1 MPDLSSLQQNLSETD
16 GSDPLVLRDTAPV
29 VGSSIVPSTEQV
41 PVNESSIG
49 HRHGRK
55 AWSLGIKARLTA
67 LVVSVVPVLVVS
79 LATYIPIQRHLVQA
93 PQGNDSERTEAQD
106 FLATKLPLLL
116 GAIVLSA
123 GGISLIV
130 ANQFVRSVLKA
141 AAASNTVVNRLQRED
156 ISLQNRTIGQDELSA
171 LEKNIQLIE
180 EQLPTLLTTVE
191 THAEE
196 SKILINFTRRLRE
209 SHSEEEVLRLAVD
222 EIRNVLRADRVAI
235 FRFDSAEDG
244 TIVEESVAHGW
255 PKMLWTTLADPC
267 LADYL
272 EQYRQG
278 RIRAIDD
285 IHNAGLNDC
294 HIGLLDRFA
303 VKANLIAPILK
314 NEQLFGLLIA
324 NQCSG
329 PRVWQSF
336 DIALIAQLTAQ
347 ASFALDHT
355 RVLEEIDTRA
365 AQAQILIE
373 MTRRIRASLDK
384 DNILQTVVEQVRKVL
399 RADRVVVY
407 HFNQDWGG
415 FIAAES
421 VLPGWPHA
429 LDHKIEDAC
438 IPEDIRAAYLKGR
451 VVPTTNVLEAG
462 FHRDHDQLM
471 AQLQIQANLVAPILN
486 NDHLFGLLIA
496 HQCSGPR
503 KWQPP
508 EIDLFTQLATQ
519 VGYALD
525 HAHLLENVE
534 YNYQTAEVTSHTERQ
549 QKEALQR
556 QIATAVQESER
567 ILQCLSTQ
575 TSDPL
580 ESVTSTYSHVKAIS
594 GSTQNMQG
602 VLQQVEQQ
610 QLQPLRHLFQ
620 TGTKDI
626 EQLQARLAGLR
637 EAVLEVGAKTHPLSE
652 QSKSLLQVLQHM
664 TQGLSQI
671 KLQGMNLALSGARNG
686 EESQTFPDFA
696 AQVFELSQQLETD
709 LSEFQ
714 PLISSIQAQAS
725 SASLTIETSHQTFNS
740 GTIMLTDLQQ
750 LFDQV
755 TRNLDQMTNLVDA
768 LKAATTEQAQNSAL
782 ANQAILEVANFNRQ
796 AAEQAATC
804 SQAFSH
810 LIAALKDGSTAL
822 TVSDQTD

>member
-1 MPDLSSLQQNLSETD
+1 MPNLSSLKQNLPETD
-16 GSDPLVLRDTAPV
+16 GNDPLVRGADVPV
-29 VGSSIVPSTEQV
+29 VGSSIIPSTE
-41 PVNESSIG
+41 PVQMNESLIG
-49 HRHGRK
+49 PRQGKK
-55 AWSLGIKARLTA
+55 AWSLGTKARLTA
-67 LVVSVVPVLVVS
+67 LIMSVVPVLVVS

-93 PQGNDSERTEAQD
+93 KQGGEPELTEAQD
-106 FLATKLPLLL
+106 FLATKLPFLLV
-116 GAIVLSA
+116 ATVLSA
-123 GGISLIV
+123 GGISLILT
-130 ANQFVRSVLKA
+130 NRFVRSVLKA

-156 ISLQNRTIGQDELSA
+156 ISLQDRTIGEDELSA
-171 LEKNIQLIE
+171 LAKNTQLIE
-180 EQLPTLLTTVE
+180 DQLPTLLTAVE

-222 EIRNVLRADRVAI
+222 EIRNVFKADRVAL

-314 NEQLFGLLIA
+314 SDRLFGLLIA

-329 PRVWQSF
+329 PRVWQSS
-336 DIALIAQLTAQ
+336 DIALIAQLAAQ
-347 ASFALDHT
+347 VSFALDHT
-355 RVLEEIDTRA
+355 RVLEEIDARA

-373 MTRRIRASLDK
+373 MTRRIRASLDE

-407 HFNQDWGG
+407 PFNQGGGG
-415 FIAAES
+415 FVAAES

-429 LDHKIEDAC
+429 LDYKIEDAC

-451 VVPTTNVLEAG
+451 VVPTTNVVEAG
-462 FHRDHDQLM
+462 FHPDHYQLM

-503 KWQPP
+503 EWSPP

-525 HAHLLENVE
+525 HARLLGHVE
-534 YNYQTAEVTSHTERQ
+534 HNYQTAEVTSHTERQ
-549 QKEALQR
+549 YKEALQQ
-556 QIATAVQESER
+556 QITTAVAESEQM
-567 ILQCLSTQ
+567 LKYLSTQ

-580 ESVTSTYSHVKAIS
+580 ESITATYTHVKTIS

-602 VLQQVEQQ
+602 LLQHLEQQ
-610 QLQPLRHLFQ
+610 QLQPIRHLCQ
-620 TGTKDI
+620 TGMEEI
-626 EQLQARLAGLR
+626 NQLQIRLTELR
-637 EAVLEVGAKTHPLSE
+637 EAVFEVGTKTHPLSE
-652 QSKSLLQVLQHM
+652 KSKSLLQVLQQM
-664 TQGLSQI
+664 THLLSQL
-671 KLQGMNLALSGARNG
+671 KLQGMNLVLSGTRNG

-696 AQVFELSQQLETD
+696 AKVFELSQQLEKD
-709 LSEFQ
+709 LAEFQ
-714 PLISSIQAQAS
+714 PLILSIQAQAS
-725 SASLTIETSHQTFNS
+725 STSLTIEASHQTFNS
-740 GTIMLTDLQQ
+740 GTSMLADLQQ
-750 LFDQV
+750 LLDQV
-755 TRNLDQMTNLVDA
+755 INNLDQMANLVDV
-768 LKAATTEQAQNSAL
+768 LKIATTEQVQNSAL
-782 ANQAILEVANFNRQ
+782 ANQTILEVANSNRQ
-796 AAEQAATC
+796 VAEQMATF
-804 SQAFSH
+804 SNVFSH
-810 LIAALKDGSTAL
+810 LIATFKDGSHP
-822 TVSDQTD
+822 